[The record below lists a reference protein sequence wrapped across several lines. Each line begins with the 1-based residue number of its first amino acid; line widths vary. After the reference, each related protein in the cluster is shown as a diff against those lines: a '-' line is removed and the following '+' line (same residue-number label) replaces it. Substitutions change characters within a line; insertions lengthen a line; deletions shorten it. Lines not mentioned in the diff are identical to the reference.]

1 MQFANGHILYWLW
14 ALLPG
19 GGFLFWAAKRKKS
32 LLEGFAEKHLLDE
45 IAFNWAPQREKIK
58 AVLLI
63 FVFVFSILALARP
76 QWGFE
81 WQEIKK
87 QGLDLIVAIDT
98 SKSMLTSDVKP
109 NRLGRTKLAVKDL
122 LKRLQGDRI
131 GLIAFSGDAF
141 LVCPL
146 TVDYN
151 GFLLSLHDLDTSII
165 SRGGT
170 NLSSAIA
177 EAIKEYDNTPSK
189 YKAVIILT
197 DGENLAGDPLA
208 MAKKAKD
215 KGIKIYCVGI
225 GTKEGEL
232 IQIQDE
238 SGNNTF
244 LKDSDGN
251 FVKSRLNE
259 RLLQKIALM
268 TQGVYVRASGAQYG
282 LDLIYEKELSQLE
295 KREIESKKE
304 KMYYERFQIPLTIA
318 LILLLFESCLSNR
331 KEKGC

>member
-1 MQFANGHILYWLW
+1 
-14 ALLPG
+14 
-19 GGFLFWAAKRKKS
+19 
-32 LLEGFAEKHLLDE
+32 
-45 IAFNWAPQREKIK
+45 
-58 AVLLI
+58 
-63 FVFVFSILALARP
+63 
-76 QWGFE
+76 
-81 WQEIKK
+81 
-87 QGLDLIVAIDT
+87 
-98 SKSMLTSDVKP
+98 
-109 NRLGRTKLAVKDL
+109 
-122 LKRLQGDRI
+122 
-131 GLIAFSGDAF
+131 
-141 LVCPL
+141 
-146 TVDYN
+146 
-151 GFLLSLHDLDTSII
+151 
-165 SRGGT
+165 
-170 NLSSAIA
+170 
-177 EAIKEYDNTPSK
+177 
-189 YKAVIILT
+189 
-197 DGENLAGDPLA
+197 
-208 MAKKAKD
+208 
-215 KGIKIYCVGI
+215 
-225 GTKEGEL
+225 L